1 MTDYPRM
8 LKRSMDKS
16 KRDQLLRA
24 MYLVLVFVLTDM
36 SSGNALETTT
46 YTTIS
51 DRLNSAYYGGAP
63 AMNFF
68 NRSTLTIVECAKI
81 CEEDPECGG
90 FNFCQVTG
98 DTTCETLE
106 ASPDP
111 IDPTKVW
118 NRIGCLFYH
127 RSLVRVSDKS

>member
-1 MTDYPRM
+1 
-8 LKRSMDKS
+8 MDKS

-24 MYLVLVFVLTDM
+24 MYLALVFVLNVVTP
-36 SSGNALETTT
+36 GHALETTT

-63 AMNFF
+63 AMSFF
-68 NRSTLTIVECAKI
+68 NRSTLTIVECAEI
-81 CEEDPECGG
+81 CEKDPGCGG
-90 FNFCQVTG
+90 FNYCEISG